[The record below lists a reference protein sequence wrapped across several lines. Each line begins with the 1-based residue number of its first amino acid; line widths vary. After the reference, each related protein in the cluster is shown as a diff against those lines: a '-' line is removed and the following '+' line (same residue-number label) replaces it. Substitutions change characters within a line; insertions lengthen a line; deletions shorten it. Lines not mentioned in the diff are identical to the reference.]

1 MAETIDSLQLEI
13 SADSAIAEKSLNR
26 LASAL
31 IKVQSSVNGI
41 STGQFSNLA
50 NGIRRLSDAME
61 RMNGAVKTADFTRI
75 TTGLNKLTS
84 VNVLGVSD
92 ASRAIS
98 TLTANLSSLGTIS
111 FDAQGIANIANA
123 IAQLGRKTV
132 TQATQNI
139 PALSTALT
147 QLVSGMNGIKAV
159 SFDTKGLLELATAI
173 SRLGGK
179 SATAAASGNIEKL
192 AVALKN
198 MMTTLSTAPQVSRN
212 IIDMAQ
218 ALGQL
223 AASGNRV
230 GSATS
235 SLTNSFKTFDI
246 STKKSSK
253 SAGGLAAAFG
263 KFYATYWLILRSIGV
278 FRKAIDISSDLT
290 EVQNVVDVTFGDMAE
305 KMNAFADSTLKN
317 YGMSELTAKTIAS
330 RFQAMGVAMGFAQ
343 GQMSDMSIEL
353 TKLAGDM
360 ASFYNVTQQEIAT
373 SLQSIFTGETE
384 PLRRFGLDLSFA
396 TIEAWAL
403 ANGLDADMQ
412 SMTQAEKTML
422 RYQYVLA
429 NTGAAQ
435 GRLLAA

>member
-13 SADSAIAEKSLNR
+13 SADSAIAERSLRR
-26 LASAL
+26 LAESL
-31 IKVQSSVNGI
+31 EKVQSSVNGI

-75 TTGLNKLTS
+75 ANGLNKLTS

-111 FDAQGIANIANA
+111 FDAQGVANIANA

-159 SFDTKGLLELATAI
+159 SFDTKGLLELTTAI

-305 KMNAFADSTLKN
+305 KMNEFADSALSN
-317 YGMSELTAKTIAS
+317 YGMSELMAKTIAS

-384 PLRRFGLDLSFA
+384 PL
-396 TIEAWAL
+396 
-403 ANGLDADMQ
+403 M
-412 SMTQAEKTML
+412 
-422 RYQYVLA
+422 
-429 NTGAAQ
+429 
-435 GRLLAA
+435 LAA